1 MNAPLANVV
10 EGAMFQVMGSFM
22 RRGLC
27 GLPLALGAM
36 LLGCGSGWTPL
47 LDTPRTPTRAA
58 AVELLVYP
66 ISRPYHEVGV
76 LRVGFA
82 RPFKELTAAE
92 RERLKEEGARRG
104 CDGLVEFH
112 HDRRFGSDYDEGEGF
127 YGCIAWGQATPREAA
142 LEPGLRKRAGV
153 PDPLPDEPTSPSEKE
168 LMAALKQMDL
178 TDCKAAGARGK
189 GGVNVV
195 IAPDGSVAS
204 AKISSGP
211 IVDGPHAEC
220 ILGHYRAIRV
230 KPPTKSSLKGT
241 GRFDL

>member
-1 MNAPLANVV
+1 
-10 EGAMFQVMGSFM
+10 
-22 RRGLC
+22 
-27 GLPLALGAM
+27 M

-47 LDTPRTPTRAA
+47 LDTPRTPTRPA
-58 AVELLVYP
+58 AVELLEYP

-76 LRVGFA
+76 LRIDFA
-82 RPFKELTAAE
+82 RPFKELTATE

-112 HDRRFGSDYDEGEGF
+112 HNRRFGTDYDEGEGF

-153 PDPLPDEPTSPSEKE
+153 PDPPPTPTSPQHEPSPSENE
-168 LMAALKQMDL
+168 LMAAFQQMGL
-178 TDCKAAGARGK
+178 EDCKAAGAHGK
-189 GGVNVV
+189 GGVDVV

-230 KPPTKSSLKGT
+230 KPPTKLSLKGT
-241 GRFDL
+241 GSFDL

>member
-1 MNAPLANVV
+1 MVPSCL
-10 EGAMFQVMGSFM
+10 MGSRI
-22 RRGLC
+22 RRGSRD
-27 GLPLALGAM
+27 LPLALVLGAM

-58 AVELLVYP
+58 AVELLEYP
-66 ISRPYHEVGV
+66 ISRPHHEVGV
-76 LRVGFA
+76 LRIATPRTFE
-82 RPFKELTAAE
+82 ELTAAE

-112 HDRRFGSDYDEGEGF
+112 HDRRFGTDYDEGEGF

-142 LEPGLRKRAGV
+142 LAPGLRKRAGV
-153 PDPLPDEPTSPSEKE
+153 PAGPPKPTSPSQNE
-168 LMAALKQMDL
+168 LMAAFQKMGLE
-178 TDCKAAGARGK
+178 DCKAAGARGK
-189 GGVNVV
+189 GGVDVV

-230 KPPTKSSLKGT
+230 KPPTKLSLKGT
-241 GRFDL
+241 GSFDL